1 MDQLDVLMMSVAGY
15 VAVLSLVR
23 LMAARRDEVV
33 RQLRAEIERRRAAEQ
48 ADAERDAA

>member
-1 MDQLDVLMMSVAGY
+1 MMSVAGY

>member
-48 ADAERDAA
+48 AEADRDVA